1 MTTTICPPQLSS
13 ESFAL
18 AVEQSMTAS
27 PEALFQA
34 WTHFDQWFSAPES
47 PEAVAPGHRPY
58 PSPYGASQ
66 ESVRRP
72 GSGPDA
78 VPSPPYAG
86 HPPPVALLG
95 GRGFSI
101 AAFVCGGAAPFFFPL
116 ILGPF
121 ILGPLGVIFGFVA
134 NAKGDRIGR
143 WAGLMSIAT
152 TVLGIALSLWVAG
165 NLGLRFGA

>member
-1 MTTTICPPQLSS
+1 VTEVWDWRRSYALYSDTIEGQGLQHAGS
-13 ESFAL
+13 
-18 AVEQSMTAS
+18 
-27 PEALFQA
+27 
-34 WTHFDQWFSAPES
+34 ES
-47 PEAVAPGHRPY
+47 PEVVSPGYQPSAAPHGASKESGWRPGLDPDAG
-58 PSPYGASQ
+58 PSPQS
-66 ESVRRP
+66 
-72 GSGPDA
+72 D
-78 VPSPPYAG
+78 G
-86 HPPPVALLG
+86 HPPPLALRG

-101 AAFVCGGAAPFFFPL
+101 AAFLCGGVAPLCFPL

-165 NLGLRFGA
+165 NLGLHFGA

>member
-1 MTTTICPPQLSS
+1 LTEVWDWRQSYARHSDTIEGQGLQH
-13 ESFAL
+13 A
-18 AVEQSMTAS
+18 
-27 PEALFQA
+27 
-34 WTHFDQWFSAPES
+34 APES
-47 PEAVAPGHRPY
+47 PEVVGPGHQPY
-58 PSPYGASQ
+58 AGPLRASQ

-78 VPSPPYAG
+78 VPHPPDAG
-86 HPPPVALLG
+86 HPAPVAQQG

-101 AAFVCGGAAPFFFPL
+101 AAFVCGGVAPLCFPL

-134 NAKGDRIGR
+134 KAKGDRIGR

>member
-1 MTTTICPPQLSS
+1 LTEVWDWRQSYAQYSDTIEGQGLQHAALESS
-13 ESFAL
+13 E
-18 AVEQSMTAS
+18 AVGPGLQPYA
-27 PEALFQA
+27 
-34 WTHFDQWFSAPES
+34 APL
-47 PEAVAPGHRPY
+47 R
-58 PSPYGASQ
+58 ASQ

-72 GSGPDA
+72 GSGPD
-78 VPSPPYAG
+78 VVRHPQDAG
-86 HPPPVALLG
+86 HPPPVAQQG

-101 AAFVCGGAAPFFFPL
+101 AAFIRGGVAPLCFPL

-134 NAKGDRIGR
+134 KAKGDRIGR

-165 NLGLRFGA
+165 NLGLHFGA

>member
-1 MTTTICPPQLSS
+1 MTEVWDWRQSYAQYS
-13 ESFAL
+13 EL
-18 AVEQSMTAS
+18 
-27 PEALFQA
+27 PEAQA
-34 WTHFDQWFSAPES
+34 SQPPAPES
-47 PEAVAPGHRPY
+47 PEVVGPGHRPY
-58 PSPYGASQ
+58 AAASQ

-72 GSGPDA
+72 GSW
-78 VPSPPYAG
+78 PYAG
-86 HPPPVALLG
+86 PSPQYAGSLPPVAQQG

-101 AAFVCGGAAPFFFPL
+101 AAFICGGVAPPCFPL

-134 NAKGDRIGR
+134 KAKGDWIGR

-165 NLGLRFGA
+165 NLGLHFGA

>member
-1 MTTTICPPQLSS
+1 LTEAWNWRQSYARYSDTIEGQGQH
-13 ESFAL
+13 A
-18 AVEQSMTAS
+18 AS
-27 PEALFQA
+27 
-34 WTHFDQWFSAPES
+34 ES
-47 PEAVAPGHRPY
+47 PEVVGAGHQPY
-58 PSPYGASQ
+58 AAPYGPSQ
-66 ESVRRP
+66 ESVRRLR
-72 GSGPDA
+72 SGPDA
-78 VPSPPYAG
+78 VPLPQDAG
-86 HPPPVALLG
+86 HPPPVAQQG

-101 AAFVCGGAAPFFFPL
+101 AAFVCGGVAPFCFPL

-121 ILGPLGVIFGFVA
+121 IIGPLGVIFGFVA

>member
-1 MTTTICPPQLSS
+1 LT
-13 ESFAL
+13 E
-18 AVEQSMTAS
+18 VWDWRQSYARYS
-27 PEALFQA
+27 DGIEGQGLQHA
-34 WTHFDQWFSAPES
+34 APES
-47 PEAVAPGHRPY
+47 PEAVAPGHQPY

-86 HPPPVALLG
+86 HPPPVALQG

-134 NAKGDRIGR
+134 KAKGDRIGR

-165 NLGLRFGA
+165 NLGLHFGA

>member
-1 MTTTICPPQLSS
+1 LTEVWDWRQSYAQYSDTIEGQGLQHT
-13 ESFAL
+13 
-18 AVEQSMTAS
+18 V
-27 PEALFQA
+27 PEN
-34 WTHFDQWFSAPES
+34 PE
-47 PEAVAPGHRPY
+47 VVGPGHQTAAAPY
-58 PSPYGASQ
+58 AASQ

-72 GSGPDA
+72 GSGPDGA
-78 VPSPPYAG
+78 PYPEDASY
-86 HPPPVALLG
+86 PPPVAQQG

-101 AAFVCGGAAPFFFPL
+101 AAFVCGGAAPFFFPS

-134 NAKGDRIGR
+134 NARGDRIGR

>member
-1 MTTTICPPQLSS
+1 VTEAWDWRQSYAQYSDTI
-13 ESFAL
+13 EG
-18 AVEQSMTAS
+18 QSLQHAG
-27 PEALFQA
+27 
-34 WTHFDQWFSAPES
+34 PES
-47 PEAVAPGHRPY
+47 PEVVSPGHQ
-58 PSPYGASQ
+58 PSAAPHRASK
-66 ESVRRP
+66 ESGWRP
-72 GSGPDA
+72 GSGSDD
-78 VPSPPYAG
+78 VPSPQDSG
-86 HPPPVALLG
+86 SLPPVAQRG

-101 AAFVCGGAAPFFFPL
+101 AAFLCGGVAPLCFPL

-165 NLGLRFGA
+165 NLGLHFGA

>member
-1 MTTTICPPQLSS
+1 MT
-13 ESFAL
+13 E
-18 AVEQSMTAS
+18 VWDWRQSYARYS
-27 PEALFQA
+27 DGIEGQGLQHA
-34 WTHFDQWFSAPES
+34 APES

-86 HPPPVALLG
+86 HPPPVALQG

-121 ILGPLGVIFGFVA
+121 VLGPLGVIFGFVA
-134 NAKGDRIGR
+134 KAKGDRIGR

-165 NLGLRFGA
+165 NLGLHFGA